1 MLKFRD
7 FIISFVLTIGG
18 TMSLTVL
25 TINQNNFS
33 IFEQVILVVSGGGS
47 IILGFTSYTLKFLNA
62 MKKGWPVK
70 FD

>member
-7 FIISFVLTIGG
+7 FIISVICVIGG

-25 TINQNNFS
+25 VINQNHIS
-33 IFEQVILVVSGGGS
+33 ILGQVYFAVSGGGS
-47 IILGFTSYTLKFLNA
+47 IIIGLTYYTLKFLNA